1 MTIESLLTLYKLPV
15 LLLMILTP
23 WIAYY
28 ICVLIPGTKEEPFVL
43 SVNLSL
49 AAFAAMVFAG
59 YIAYASNTGG
69 WGKIGKEADILLL
82 LSAPYHVICSIIL
95 AKKRLPLNRIPAF
108 KFIQGLMLMSLV
120 FIFFSW
126 ISNRIHFYFFS
137 YIPFNVFLMVL
148 GVVLLIGYIGYT
160 KVFGED

>member
-1 MTIESLLTLYKLPV
+1 MTIESILTTYKIPV
-15 LLLMILTP
+15 LLLIFLSP

-28 ICVLIPGTKEEPFVL
+28 ICLVVPGTKEEPYVL

-49 AAFAAMVFAG
+49 SALVSIVFAG

-82 LSAPYHVICSIIL
+82 ASAPYHVISSIVL
-95 AKKRLPLNRIPAF
+95 AKKRMPLSQIPAF
-108 KFIQGLMLMSLV
+108 KLIQGLVLMSLV
-120 FIFFSW
+120 FMFISW
-126 ISNRIHFYFFS
+126 LSSRIHLYFFS
-137 YIPFNVFLMVL
+137 YLPFSYFLMILAVALLL
-148 GVVLLIGYIGYT
+148 GYVGYT

>member
-1 MTIESLLTLYKLPV
+1 MTVESLLTLYKIPV
-15 LLLMILTP
+15 LLLIFLSP
-23 WIAYY
+23 WIAHY
-28 ICVLIPGTKEEPFVL
+28 ICLVVPGTKEEPYVL

-49 AAFAAMVFAG
+49 SAFVGIVFAG

-69 WGKIGKEADILLL
+69 WEKLGKEADVLLL
-82 LSAPYHVICSIIL
+82 VSAPYHIICSIIL
-95 AKKRLPLNRIPAF
+95 AKRRIPLSQIPAF

-126 ISNRIHFYFFS
+126 ISSRIHLYFFS
-137 YIPFNVFLMVL
+137 YMPFNSFLMIL
-148 GVVLLIGYIGYT
+148 AIVLLIGYVGYT

>member
-15 LLLMILTP
+15 LLLIILTP

-28 ICVLIPGTKEEPFVL
+28 ICILIPGTKEEPFVL

-49 AAFAAMVFAG
+49 SAFAAMVFAG

-95 AKKRLPLNRIPAF
+95 AKKRFPLNKIPAF